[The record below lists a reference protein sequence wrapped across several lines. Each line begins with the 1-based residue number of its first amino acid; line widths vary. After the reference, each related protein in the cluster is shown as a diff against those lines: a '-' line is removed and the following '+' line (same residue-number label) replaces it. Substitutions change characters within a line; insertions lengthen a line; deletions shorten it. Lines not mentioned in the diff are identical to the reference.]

1 MRLKFQVLNS
11 RTKPALGAF
20 VGDIPVTRA
29 VVRFGAFELDQD
41 AGELR
46 RDGTK
51 VRLQEQPLQI
61 LQILLEQPGKVV
73 AREELR
79 KRIWPSDT
87 FVDFDHGINNA
98 IKRLREALGDT
109 AETPRYVETLPRRGY
124 RFICCTEVPKKTAAR
139 RIQSLAVLPLENLSR
154 DPEQEYFADGL
165 TEALITSLAKISAL
179 RVTSRTS
186 AMKYKG
192 VRSKSVPEIARE
204 LGVDRIVEGTV
215 LRSGARI
222 RISAQLIDAFSDA
235 HIWSESYERNL
246 QDVLELHAEVARAV
260 AREIQVKLTAQEQA
274 QLARSRQV
282 DPEAYEAYLKGRY
295 YLSKRTPE
303 AFSRGREYFQRAI
316 ERDPAYAPA
325 HAGLADTASRLG
337 FYGYVNPQE
346 GCARG
351 KAAALKA
358 IELDDSSSEAHAAL
372 GFSLLHHDYAFTAA
386 EAECRR
392 AVELDPQNPWAA
404 LALALCLI
412 TTARFDDGIAEAMR
426 LVHLDPISP
435 LQWAVSGILYHC
447 RRYDQAIAQAMKCVE
462 MENQYA
468 QARWTIAISLAAKG
482 GPDTGIPELEKVVI
496 ATDENQFFLGTLG
509 YCYAKAERSAE
520 AAQVLKRMRDLAKQR
535 YISGFWQAA
544 ICGALGKK
552 DEAFDLLTAA
562 YREHEALMVY
572 SRVAPFF
579 DDLRSDRR
587 FDDLLRGMNFPA
599 T

>member
-1 MRLKFQVLNS
+1 MEMEHSHR
-11 RTKPALGAF
+11 R
-20 VGDIPVTRA
+20 
-29 VVRFGAFELDQD
+29 VRFGSFEIDEK

-46 RDGTK
+46 KDGVK
-51 VRLQEQPLQI
+51 IRLQEQPFQI
-61 LQILLEQPGKVV
+61 LQILLERPGEVV
-73 AREELR
+73 TREDLR
-79 KRIWPSDT
+79 KRVWPSDT

-109 AETPRYVETLPRRGY
+109 AEIPHFIETLPRRGY
-124 RFICCTEVPKKTAAR
+124 RFIAAIDDR
-139 RIQSLAVLPLENLSR
+139 STRAQSLAVLPLENLSN

-165 TEALITSLAKISAL
+165 TEALITSLAKIAAL
-179 RVTSRTS
+179 HVTSRTTV
-186 AMKYKG
+186 MKYKG
-192 VRSKSVPEIARE
+192 VRTKSVPEIARE
-204 LGVDRIVEGTV
+204 LGVDRIAEGAV
-215 LRSGARI
+215 LRSGSRV
-222 RISAQLIDAFSDA
+222 RISVQLIDASSDSHLWA
-235 HIWSESYERNL
+235 ESYERDL
-246 QDVLELHAEVARAV
+246 RDVLALQSEVARAV
-260 AREIQVKLTAQEQA
+260 AREIQVKLTPLEQA

-295 YLSKRTPE
+295 YLNKRTPE
-303 AFSRGREYFQRAI
+303 AFNRGREYFQRAI
-316 ERDPAYAPA
+316 ERDPAYAAA
-325 HAGLADTASRLG
+325 HAGVADIASRLG

-372 GFSLLHHDYAFTAA
+372 GFSLLHHDYAFTTA

-392 AVELDPQNPWAA
+392 AVELNPQNPWAA
-404 LALALCLI
+404 LGLAVCLV
-412 TTARFDDGIAEAMR
+412 TTARFDEGIAEAMR

-435 LQWAVSGILYHC
+435 LQWAVSAILYHC

-468 QARWTIAISLAAKG
+468 QATWTIAISLAAKG

-496 ATDENQFFLGTLG
+496 ATEENQFFLGTLG
-509 YCYAKAERSAE
+509 YCYAKAERRAE
-520 AAQVLKRMRDLAKQR
+520 SAQVLERMRDLAKQR

-544 ICGALGKK
+544 IYGALGKN

-572 SRVAPFF
+572 ARVAPFF

-587 FDDLLRGMNFPA
+587 FDDVLHAMNFPG